1 MKVRFALLAATLCVA
16 FACQTTDD
24 ERWKNDRP
32 QSFKEMKLDLMKFDP
47 TLSEFEGEGPFSYE
61 LQENVAFDLGSKGL
75 VIADVVVAGGAGKA
89 PLVILVHGNHS
100 AKEAHRYQAEHL
112 ASYGMHAVV
121 VQLKNRAQWM
131 KNGRIIA
138 ALVRSIAK
146 RPSLVSTRIDPKSII
161 LVGHSF
167 GGSAITVAAGRGAPV
182 KGLILLDPA
191 VVGQRVM
198 RYMRKVDEP
207 AVLLGADRS
216 IYRARKRRLFFKNMG
231 GEFGEIS
238 VRGATHDDAQH
249 PSMFSLAALGFDP
262 YTSRA
267 NQQLFSTAIA
277 ASAFSIAATGSI
289 DWAWKSF
296 KPETRRGRLASPR
309 RKLAKGDG

>member
-16 FACQTTDD
+16 LACQTTHD
-24 ERWKNDRP
+24 ERWKSERP
-32 QSFKEMKLDLMKFDP
+32 QSFKELKLDLMRFDP

-61 LQENVAFDLGSKGL
+61 LQENVAFDLGSKGI
-75 VIADVVVAGGAGKA
+75 VIADVVVAGGSGRS
-89 PLVILVHGNHS
+89 PLVIVVHGNHS
-100 AKEAHRYQAEHL
+100 AKEAHRYQAERL

-121 VQLKNRAQWM
+121 LQLKNRSQWM

-138 ALVRSIAK
+138 ALVKRIAK
-146 RPSLVSTRIDPKSII
+146 RPSLVSPRVDPRSII

-191 VVGQRVM
+191 VVGGRVA

-216 IYRARKRRLFFKNMG
+216 VFRARKRRLFFKNMG

-262 YTSRA
+262 YTSSE
-267 NQQLFSTAIA
+267 NQALFSTAIA

-289 DWAWKSF
+289 DWVWKAF
-296 KPETRRGRLASPR
+296 KPETRRGRLAGPR
-309 RKLAKGDG
+309 RKLARGED